1 MNRRSP
7 YNLFAKPMLAALAI
21 VVGAVLAASVSG
33 SPVLVAMEPASQ
45 EIVVPVLSPV
55 SAVSASQASPL
66 QWGVT
71 ESSSI
76 ASPTGFARGAV
87 QLARSTPSVPSGGP
101 GQGSSVEESRGCSED
116 ANEVCEP
123 RKNIQEPH
131 QFDDGTWGTRSITC
145 ALRAQVDIPIVAA
158 GPGWVVLTFLPSL
171 NIVQVV
177 VCDYGPRCEPDIIVD
192 WF

>member
-1 MNRRSP
+1 MSHRSP
-7 YNLFAKPMLAALAI
+7 YHLFVKSALATLAI
-21 VVGAVLAASVSG
+21 AIGATIAAPVG
-33 SPVLVAMEPASQ
+33 VLVAMEPASQ
-45 EIVVPVLSPV
+45 EMVVPVRSPV

-66 QWGVT
+66 QWVVT

-87 QLARSTPSVPSGGP
+87 QLARLTPLVPSGGP
-101 GQGSSVEESRGCSED
+101 GEGSSVEESRGWCSED
-116 ANEVCEP
+116 ASHVCER
-123 RKNIQEPH
+123 RKNIQVPH

-145 ALRAQVDIPIVAA
+145 ELRAQVDIPIVGA

-177 VCDYGPRCEPDIIVD
+177 VCDYGPLCEHDVIVD